1 MVKNKFLHMK
11 NKNNYSAPEAELIL
25 VRFEENILSGVD
37 SRGVNPGNYNG
48 YNEEQEW

>member
-1 MVKNKFLHMK
+1 MK

-37 SRGVNPGNYNG
+37 TQNTTVSNLWEGAD
-48 YNEEQEW
+48 EQEL